1 MAKITVEKDFGE
13 WKVPK
18 SWDDLTLG
26 KFQELEKLYEG
37 EEGEGEEKRKFD
49 VRDVLDLL
57 TEHTKDEINELPVEF
72 TDMLLRKMYWLHEQ
86 PDFGKPSNKITID
99 EETYTVHTENE
110 MKFGEYVA
118 LDAAMKG
125 DKHNY
130 AAMLAILC
138 RKEGELFDAKFENE
152 ILPSRIEFWKN
163 VSVVKVMPI
172 VSFFLELSS
181 MSLQVSLLSS
191 QIQDGINHI
200 VKHIET
206 SRGNGVFSALFTKW
220 QTRKLRKLQ
229 KSIKNI

>member
-13 WKVPK
+13 WKVPS

-26 KFQELEKLYEG
+26 KFQELERLYDG
-37 EEGEGEEKRKFD
+37 DEERKFD
-49 VRDVLDLL
+49 VRDVLDLM
-57 TEHTKDEINELPVEF
+57 TDRTKDEINELPIEF
-72 TDMLLRKMYWLHEQ
+72 TDSLLRKMYWLHEQ
-86 PDFGKPSNKITID
+86 PDFGKPSNKVTID
-99 EETYTVHTENE
+99 GVQYTVHNENE

-118 LDAAMKG
+118 LDTALKG

-138 RKEGELFDAKFENE
+138 RKDGEIFDAKFENE

-163 VSVVKVMPI
+163 VSVMKVMPI

-181 MSLQVSLLSS
+181 MSLQVSQLSLE
-191 QIQDGINHI
+191 IQEGINHI
-200 VKHIET
+200 LKHIET
-206 SRGNGVFSALFTKW
+206 SKQNGVFSALYTKW
-220 QTRKLRKLQ
+220 QVRKLKKLQ

>member
-13 WKVPK
+13 WKVPS

-26 KFQELEKLYEG
+26 KFQELERLYDG
-37 EEGEGEEKRKFD
+37 DEERKFD
-49 VRDVLDLL
+49 VRDVLDLM
-57 TEHTKDEINELPVEF
+57 TDRTKDEINELPIEF
-72 TDMLLRKMYWLHEQ
+72 TDSLLRKMYWLHEQ

-99 EETYTVHTENE
+99 GETYTVHNENE

-118 LDAAMKG
+118 LDTALKG

-138 RKEGELFDAKFENE
+138 RKDGEIFDAKFENE

-163 VSVVKVMPI
+163 VSVMKVMPI

-181 MSLQVSLLSS
+181 MSLQVSQLSLE
-191 QIQDGINHI
+191 IQEGINHI
-200 VKHIET
+200 LKHIET
-206 SRGNGVFSALFTKW
+206 SKQNGVFSALYTKW
-220 QTRKLRKLQ
+220 QMRKLKKLQ

>member
-13 WKVPK
+13 WKVPS

-26 KFQELEKLYEG
+26 KFQELERLYDGDEN
-37 EEGEGEEKRKFD
+37 ERKFD
-49 VRDVLDLL
+49 VRDVLDLM
-57 TEHTKDEINELPVEF
+57 TDRTKDEINELPIEF
-72 TDMLLRKMYWLHEQ
+72 TDSLLRKMYWLHEQ
-86 PDFGKPSNKITID
+86 PQFGKPSNKITID
-99 EETYTVHTENE
+99 GVQYTVHNENE

-118 LDAAMKG
+118 LDTALKG

-138 RKEGELFDAKFENE
+138 RKDGEIFDAKFENE

-163 VSVVKVMPI
+163 VSVMKVMPI

-181 MSLQVSLLSS
+181 MSLQVSQLSLE
-191 QIQDGINHI
+191 IQEGINHI
-200 VKHIET
+200 LKHIET
-206 SRGNGVFSALFTKW
+206 SKQNGVFSALFTKW

>member
-13 WKVPK
+13 WKVPS

-26 KFQELEKLYEG
+26 KFQELERLYDGDDDKE
-37 EEGEGEEKRKFD
+37 RKFD
-49 VRDVLDLL
+49 VRDVLDLM
-57 TEHTKDEINELPVEF
+57 TDRTKDEINELPIEF

-99 EETYTVHTENE
+99 GVQYTVHNENE

-118 LDAAMKG
+118 LDTAMKG

-138 RKEGELFDAKFENE
+138 RKDGEIFDAKFENE

-163 VSVVKVMPI
+163 VSVMKVMPI

-181 MSLQVSLLSS
+181 MSLQVSQLSLE
-191 QIQDGINHI
+191 IQEGINHI
-200 VKHIET
+200 LKHIET
-206 SRGNGVFSALFTKW
+206 SKQNGVFSALYTKW
-220 QTRKLRKLQ
+220 QVRKLKKLQ

>member
-13 WKVPK
+13 WKVPQ

-26 KFQELEKLYEG
+26 KFQELERLYDG
-37 EEGEGEEKRKFD
+37 DEKERKFD
-49 VRDVLDLL
+49 VRDVLDLM
-57 TEHTKDEINELPVEF
+57 TDRTKDEINELPIEF

-86 PDFGKPSNKITID
+86 PDFGKPSNKITVD
-99 EETYTVHTENE
+99 GVQYTVHNENE

-118 LDAAMKG
+118 LDTAMKG

-138 RKEGELFDAKFENE
+138 RKEGEIFDAKFENE

-163 VSVVKVMPI
+163 VSVTKVMPI

-181 MSLQVSLLSS
+181 MSLQVSQLSS
-191 QIQDGINHI
+191 EIQEGINHI
-200 VKHIET
+200 LKHIET
-206 SRGNGVFSALFTKW
+206 SKRNGVFSALYTKW
-220 QTRKLRKLQ
+220 QVRKLKKLQ

>member
-13 WKVPK
+13 WKVPQ

-26 KFQELEKLYEG
+26 KFQELERLYDG
-37 EEGEGEEKRKFD
+37 EEDKERKFD
-49 VRDVLDLL
+49 VRDVLDLM
-57 TEHTKDEINELPVEF
+57 TDRTKDEINELPIEF

-86 PDFGKPSNKITID
+86 PDFGKPSNKVTID
-99 EETYTVHTENE
+99 GVQYTVHNENE

-118 LDAAMKG
+118 LDTAMKG

-138 RKEGELFDAKFENE
+138 RKEGEIFDAKFENE

-163 VSVVKVMPI
+163 VSVMKVMPI

-181 MSLQVSLLSS
+181 MSLQVSKLSS
-191 QIQDGINHI
+191 EIQEGINHI
-200 VKHIET
+200 LKHIET
-206 SRGNGVFSALFTKW
+206 SKRNGVFSALYTKW
-220 QTRKLRKLQ
+220 QVRKLKKLQ

>member
-13 WKVPK
+13 WNVPQ

-26 KFQELEKLYEG
+26 KFQELERFYDGDEN
-37 EEGEGEEKRKFD
+37 ERKFD
-49 VRDVLDLL
+49 VRDVLDLM
-57 TEHTKDEINELPVEF
+57 TDRTKDEINELPIEF
-72 TDMLLRKMYWLHEQ
+72 TDKLLRKMYWLHEQ
-86 PDFGKPSNKITID
+86 PNFGKPSNKVTID
-99 EETYTVHTENE
+99 GVQYTVHNENE

-118 LDAAMKG
+118 LDTALKG

-138 RKEGELFDAKFENE
+138 RKEGEIFDAKFENE

-163 VSVVKVMPI
+163 VSVMKVMPI

-181 MSLQVSLLSS
+181 MSLQVSQLSLE
-191 QIQDGINHI
+191 IQEGINHI
-200 VKHIET
+200 LKHIET
-206 SRGNGVFSALFTKW
+206 SKQNGVFSALYTKW
-220 QTRKLRKLQ
+220 QVRKLKKLQ

>member
-13 WKVPK
+13 WKVPS

-26 KFQELEKLYEG
+26 KFQELERLYDG
-37 EEGEGEEKRKFD
+37 EEERKFD
-49 VRDVLDLL
+49 VRDVLDLM
-57 TEHTKDEINELPVEF
+57 TDRTKDEINELPIEF

-86 PDFGKPSNKITID
+86 PDFGKPSNKITVD
-99 EETYTVHTENE
+99 GVQYTVHNENE

-118 LDAAMKG
+118 LDTAMKG

-138 RKEGELFDAKFENE
+138 RKDGEIFDAKFENE

-163 VSVVKVMPI
+163 VSVMKVMPI

-181 MSLQVSLLSS
+181 MSLQVSQLSS
-191 QIQDGINHI
+191 EIQEGINHI
-200 VKHIET
+200 LKHIET
-206 SRGNGVFSALFTKW
+206 SKRNGVFSALYTKW
-220 QTRKLRKLQ
+220 QVRKLKKLQ

>member
-13 WKVPK
+13 WKVPS

-26 KFQELEKLYEG
+26 KFQELERLYDTEDG
-37 EEGEGEEKRKFD
+37 NERKFD
-49 VRDVLDLL
+49 VRDVLDLM
-57 TEHTKDEINELPVEF
+57 TDRTKDDINELPIEF

-86 PDFGKPSNKITID
+86 PDFGKPSNKVIID
-99 EETYTVHTENE
+99 GVQYTVHNENE

-118 LDAAMKG
+118 LDTALKG

-138 RKEGELFDAKFENE
+138 RKDGEIFDAKFENE

-163 VSVVKVMPI
+163 VSVMKVMPI

-181 MSLQVSLLSS
+181 MSLQVSQLSLE
-191 QIQDGINHI
+191 IQEGINHI
-200 VKHIET
+200 LKHIET
-206 SRGNGVFSALFTKW
+206 SKRNGVFSALYTKW
-220 QTRKLRKLQ
+220 QVRKLKKLQ

>member
-13 WKVPK
+13 WNVPQ

-26 KFQELEKLYEG
+26 KFQELERFYDGDDSE
-37 EEGEGEEKRKFD
+37 RKFD
-49 VRDVLDLL
+49 VRDVLDLM
-57 TEHTKDEINELPVEF
+57 TDRTKDEINELPIEF
-72 TDMLLRKMYWLHEQ
+72 TDKLLRKMYWLHEQ
-86 PDFGKPSNKITID
+86 PNFGKPSNKITID
-99 EETYTVHTENE
+99 GVQYTVHNENE

-118 LDAAMKG
+118 LDTALKG

-138 RKEGELFDAKFENE
+138 RKEGEIFDSKFENE

-163 VSVVKVMPI
+163 VSVMKVMPI

-181 MSLQVSLLSS
+181 MSLQVSQLSLE
-191 QIQDGINHI
+191 IQEGINHI
-200 VKHIET
+200 LKHIET
-206 SRGNGVFSALFTKW
+206 SKQNGVFSALYTKW
-220 QTRKLRKLQ
+220 QVRKLKKLQ

>member
-13 WKVPK
+13 WRVPQ

-26 KFQELEKLYEG
+26 KFQELERLYDGDDDKE
-37 EEGEGEEKRKFD
+37 RKFD
-49 VRDVLDLL
+49 VRDVLDLM
-57 TEHTKDEINELPVEF
+57 TDRTKDEINELPIEF

-86 PDFGKPSNKITID
+86 PDFGKPSNKVTVD
-99 EETYTVHTENE
+99 GVQYTVHNENE

-118 LDAAMKG
+118 LDTAMKG

-138 RKEGELFDAKFENE
+138 RKEGEIFDAKFENE

-163 VSVVKVMPI
+163 VSVMKVMPI

-181 MSLQVSLLSS
+181 MSLQVSQLSS
-191 QIQDGINHI
+191 QVQEGINHI
-200 VKHIET
+200 LKHIET
-206 SRGNGVFSALFTKW
+206 SKQNGVFSALYTKW
-220 QTRKLRKLQ
+220 QVRKLKKLQ

>member
-13 WKVPK
+13 WKVPQ

-26 KFQELEKLYEG
+26 KFQELERLYDG
-37 EEGEGEEKRKFD
+37 DEERKFD
-49 VRDVLDLL
+49 VRDVLDLM
-57 TEHTKDEINELPVEF
+57 TDRTKDEINELPIEF
-72 TDMLLRKMYWLHEQ
+72 TDSLLRKMYWLHEQ
-86 PDFGKPSNKITID
+86 PDFGKPSNKVTID
-99 EETYTVHTENE
+99 GVQYTVHNENE

-118 LDAAMKG
+118 LDTAMKG

-138 RKEGELFDAKFENE
+138 RKEGEIFDAKFENE

-163 VSVVKVMPI
+163 VSVMKVMPI

-181 MSLQVSLLSS
+181 MSLQVSQLSS
-191 QIQDGINHI
+191 EIQEGINHI
-200 VKHIET
+200 LKHIET
-206 SRGNGVFSALFTKW
+206 SKRNGVFSALYTKW
-220 QTRKLRKLQ
+220 QVRKLKKLQ

>member
-18 SWDDLTLG
+18 SWDELTLG
-26 KFQELEKLYEG
+26 KFQELEKLYE
-37 EEGEGEEKRKFD
+37 EEEGEEKRKFD

-99 EETYTVHTENE
+99 GETYTVHTENE

-191 QIQDGINHI
+191 QIQEGINHI
-200 VKHIET
+200 LKHIET
-206 SRGNGVFSALFTKW
+206 SKRNGVFSALYTKW
-220 QTRKLRKLQ
+220 QVRKLKKLQ

>member
-13 WKVPK
+13 WKVPS

-26 KFQELEKLYEG
+26 KFQELERLYDG
-37 EEGEGEEKRKFD
+37 DEERKFD
-49 VRDVLDLL
+49 VRDVLDLM
-57 TEHTKDEINELPVEF
+57 TDRTKDEINELPIEF
-72 TDMLLRKMYWLHEQ
+72 TDSLLRKMYWLHEQ

-99 EETYTVHTENE
+99 GVQYTVHNENE

-118 LDAAMKG
+118 LDTALKG

-138 RKEGELFDAKFENE
+138 RKDGEVFDAKFENE

-163 VSVVKVMPI
+163 VSVMKVMPI

-181 MSLQVSLLSS
+181 MSLQVSQLSLE
-191 QIQDGINHI
+191 IQEGINHI
-200 VKHIET
+200 LKHIET
-206 SRGNGVFSALFTKW
+206 SKRNGVFSALYTKW
-220 QTRKLRKLQ
+220 QVRKLKKLQ

>member
-1 MAKITVEKDFGE
+1 MAKIKVEKDFGE
-13 WKVPK
+13 WKVPS

-26 KFQELEKLYEG
+26 KFQELERLYDGDDDKE
-37 EEGEGEEKRKFD
+37 RKFD
-49 VRDVLDLL
+49 VRDVLDLM
-57 TEHTKDEINELPVEF
+57 TDRTKDEINELPIEF

-86 PDFGKPSNKITID
+86 PDFGKPSNKITVD
-99 EETYTVHTENE
+99 GVQYTVHNENE

-118 LDAAMKG
+118 LDTAMKG

-138 RKEGELFDAKFENE
+138 RKEGEIFDAKFENE

-163 VSVVKVMPI
+163 VSVMKVMPI

-181 MSLQVSLLSS
+181 MSLQVSQLSS
-191 QIQDGINHI
+191 EIQEGINHI
-200 VKHIET
+200 LKHIET
-206 SRGNGVFSALFTKW
+206 SKRNGVFSALYTKW
-220 QTRKLRKLQ
+220 QVRKLKKLQ

>member
-13 WKVPK
+13 WKVPQ

-26 KFQELEKLYEG
+26 KFQELERLYDGDDDKE
-37 EEGEGEEKRKFD
+37 RKFD
-49 VRDVLDLL
+49 VRDVLDLM
-57 TEHTKDEINELPVEF
+57 TDRTKDEINELPIEF

-86 PDFGKPSNKITID
+86 PDFGKPSNKVTID
-99 EETYTVHTENE
+99 GVQYTVHNENE

-118 LDAAMKG
+118 LDTALKG

-138 RKEGELFDAKFENE
+138 RKDGEIFDAKFENE

-163 VSVVKVMPI
+163 VSVMKVIPI

-181 MSLQVSLLSS
+181 MSLQVSQLSLE
-191 QIQDGINHI
+191 IQEGINHI
-200 VKHIET
+200 LKHIET
-206 SRGNGVFSALFTKW
+206 SKRNGVFSALYTKW
-220 QTRKLRKLQ
+220 QVRKLKKLQ

>member
-13 WKVPK
+13 WKVPQ

-26 KFQELEKLYEG
+26 KFQELERLYDGDDKE
-37 EEGEGEEKRKFD
+37 RKFD
-49 VRDVLDLL
+49 VRDVLDLM
-57 TEHTKDEINELPVEF
+57 TDRTKDEINELPIEF
-72 TDMLLRKMYWLHEQ
+72 TDSLLRKMYWLHEQ
-86 PDFGKPSNKITID
+86 PDFGKPSNKVTID
-99 EETYTVHTENE
+99 GVQYTVHNENE

-118 LDAAMKG
+118 LDTAMKG

-138 RKEGELFDAKFENE
+138 RKEGEIFDAKFENE

-163 VSVVKVMPI
+163 VSVMKVMPI

-181 MSLQVSLLSS
+181 MSLQVSQLSLE
-191 QIQDGINHI
+191 IQEGINHI
-200 VKHIET
+200 LKHIET
-206 SRGNGVFSALFTKW
+206 SKQNGVFSALYTKW
-220 QTRKLRKLQ
+220 QVRKLKKLQ

>member
-13 WKVPK
+13 WKVPS

-26 KFQELEKLYEG
+26 KFQELERLYDTEDG
-37 EEGEGEEKRKFD
+37 NERKFD
-49 VRDVLDLL
+49 VRDVLDLM
-57 TEHTKDEINELPVEF
+57 TDRTKDDINELPIEF

-86 PDFGKPSNKITID
+86 PQFGKPSNKVTID
-99 EETYTVHTENE
+99 GVQYTVHNENE

-118 LDAAMKG
+118 LDTALKG

-138 RKEGELFDAKFENE
+138 RKDGEIFDAKFENE

-163 VSVVKVMPI
+163 VSVMKVMPI

-181 MSLQVSLLSS
+181 MSLQVSQLSLE
-191 QIQDGINHI
+191 IQEGINHI
-200 VKHIET
+200 LKHIET
-206 SRGNGVFSALFTKW
+206 SKRNGVFSALYTKW
-220 QTRKLRKLQ
+220 QVRKLKKLQ

>member
-13 WKVPK
+13 WKVPQ

-26 KFQELEKLYEG
+26 KFQELERLYDG
-37 EEGEGEEKRKFD
+37 DEERKFD
-49 VRDVLDLL
+49 VRDVLDLM
-57 TEHTKDEINELPVEF
+57 TDRTKDEINELPIEF
-72 TDMLLRKMYWLHEQ
+72 TDSLLRKMYWLHEQ

-99 EETYTVHTENE
+99 GVQYTVHNENE

-118 LDAAMKG
+118 LDTALKG

-138 RKEGELFDAKFENE
+138 RKDGEIFDAKFENE

-163 VSVVKVMPI
+163 VSVMKVMPI

-181 MSLQVSLLSS
+181 MSLQVSQLSLEV
-191 QIQDGINHI
+191 QEGINHI
-200 VKHIET
+200 LKHIET
-206 SRGNGVFSALFTKW
+206 SKRNGVFSALFTKW
-220 QTRKLRKLQ
+220 QTRKLKKLQ

>member
-13 WKVPK
+13 WKVPS

-26 KFQELEKLYEG
+26 KFQELERLYDTEDG
-37 EEGEGEEKRKFD
+37 NERKFD
-49 VRDVLDLL
+49 VRDVLDLM
-57 TEHTKDEINELPVEF
+57 TDRTKDEINELPIEF
-72 TDMLLRKMYWLHEQ
+72 TDSLLRKMYWLHEQ
-86 PDFGKPSNKITID
+86 PDFGKPSNKVIID
-99 EETYTVHTENE
+99 GVQYTVHNENE

-118 LDAAMKG
+118 LDTALKG

-138 RKEGELFDAKFENE
+138 RKDGEIFDAKFENE

-163 VSVVKVMPI
+163 VSVMKVMPI

-181 MSLQVSLLSS
+181 MSLQVSQLSS
-191 QIQDGINHI
+191 QVQEGINHI
-200 VKHIET
+200 LKHIET
-206 SRGNGVFSALFTKW
+206 SKQNGVFSALYTKW
-220 QTRKLRKLQ
+220 QVRKLKKLQ

>member
-13 WKVPK
+13 WKVPS
-18 SWDDLTLG
+18 SWDELTLG
-26 KFQELEKLYEG
+26 KFQELERLYDG
-37 EEGEGEEKRKFD
+37 EEDKERKFD
-49 VRDVLDLL
+49 VRDVLDLM
-57 TEHTKDEINELPVEF
+57 TDRTKDEINELPIEF

-86 PDFGKPSNKITID
+86 PDFGKPSNKVTID
-99 EETYTVHTENE
+99 GETYTVHNENE

-118 LDAAMKG
+118 LDTAMKG

-138 RKEGELFDAKFENE
+138 RKDGEIFDAKFENE

-163 VSVVKVMPI
+163 VSVMKVMPI

-181 MSLQVSLLSS
+181 MSLQVSQLSS
-191 QIQDGINHI
+191 EIQEGINHI
-200 VKHIET
+200 LKHIET
-206 SRGNGVFSALFTKW
+206 SKQNGVFSALYTKW
-220 QTRKLRKLQ
+220 QVRKLKKLQ

>member
-13 WKVPK
+13 WKVPS
-18 SWDDLTLG
+18 SWDELTLG
-26 KFQELEKLYEG
+26 KFQELERLYDGDDDKE
-37 EEGEGEEKRKFD
+37 RKFD
-49 VRDVLDLL
+49 VRDVLDLM
-57 TEHTKDEINELPVEF
+57 TDRTKDEINELPIEF

-99 EETYTVHTENE
+99 GVQYTVHNENE

-118 LDAAMKG
+118 LDTAMKG

-138 RKEGELFDAKFENE
+138 RKDGEIFDAKFENE

-163 VSVVKVMPI
+163 VSVMKVMPI

-181 MSLQVSLLSS
+181 MSLQVSQLSS
-191 QIQDGINHI
+191 EIQEGINHI
-200 VKHIET
+200 LKHIET
-206 SRGNGVFSALFTKW
+206 SKRNGVFSALYTKW
-220 QTRKLRKLQ
+220 QVRKLKKLQ

>member
-13 WKVPK
+13 WKVPQ

-26 KFQELEKLYEG
+26 KFQELERLYDG
-37 EEGEGEEKRKFD
+37 DEKERKFD
-49 VRDVLDLL
+49 VRDVLDLM
-57 TEHTKDEINELPVEF
+57 TDRTKDEINELPIEF
-72 TDMLLRKMYWLHEQ
+72 TDSLLRKMYWLHEQ
-86 PDFGKPSNKITID
+86 PDFGKPSNKVTID
-99 EETYTVHTENE
+99 GVQYTVHNENE

-118 LDAAMKG
+118 LDTAMKG

-138 RKEGELFDAKFENE
+138 RKEGEIFDAKFENE

-163 VSVVKVMPI
+163 VSVMKVMPI

-181 MSLQVSLLSS
+181 MSLQVSQLSLE
-191 QIQDGINHI
+191 IQEGINHI
-200 VKHIET
+200 LKHIET
-206 SRGNGVFSALFTKW
+206 SKRNGVFSELYTKL
-220 QTRKLRKLQ
+220 QVRKLKKLQ

>member
-13 WKVPK
+13 WKVPS

-26 KFQELEKLYEG
+26 KFQELERLYDG
-37 EEGEGEEKRKFD
+37 DEERKFD
-49 VRDVLDLL
+49 VRDVLDLM
-57 TEHTKDEINELPVEF
+57 TDRTKDEINELPIEF

-86 PDFGKPSNKITID
+86 PDFGKPSNKVTID
-99 EETYTVHTENE
+99 GVQYTVHNENE

-118 LDAAMKG
+118 LDTAMKG

-138 RKEGELFDAKFENE
+138 RKEGEIFDAKFENE

-163 VSVVKVMPI
+163 VSVMKVMPI

-181 MSLQVSLLSS
+181 MSLQVSQLSS
-191 QIQDGINHI
+191 EIQEGINHI
-200 VKHIET
+200 LKHIET
-206 SRGNGVFSALFTKW
+206 SKRNGVFSALYTKW
-220 QTRKLRKLQ
+220 QVRKLKKLQ

>member
-13 WKVPK
+13 WKVPP

-26 KFQELEKLYEG
+26 KFQELERLYDG
-37 EEGEGEEKRKFD
+37 EEDKERKFD
-49 VRDVLDLL
+49 VRDVLDLM
-57 TEHTKDEINELPVEF
+57 TDRTKDEINELPIEF

-86 PDFGKPSNKITID
+86 PDFGKPSNKITVD
-99 EETYTVHTENE
+99 GVQYTVHNENE

-118 LDAAMKG
+118 LDTAMKG

-138 RKEGELFDAKFENE
+138 RKEGEIFDAKFENE

-163 VSVVKVMPI
+163 VSVMKVMPI

-181 MSLQVSLLSS
+181 MSLQVSQLSS
-191 QIQDGINHI
+191 EIQEGINHI
-200 VKHIET
+200 LKHIET
-206 SRGNGVFSALFTKW
+206 SKRNGVFSALYTKW
-220 QTRKLRKLQ
+220 QVRKLKKLQ

>member
-13 WKVPK
+13 WKVPQ

-26 KFQELEKLYEG
+26 KFQELEKLYDGDDDKE
-37 EEGEGEEKRKFD
+37 RKFD
-49 VRDVLDLL
+49 VRDVLDLM
-57 TEHTKDEINELPVEF
+57 TDRTKDEINELPIEF
-72 TDMLLRKMYWLHEQ
+72 TDSLLRKMYWLHEQ
-86 PDFGKPSNKITID
+86 PDFGKPSNKVTID
-99 EETYTVHTENE
+99 GDTYTVHNENE

-118 LDAAMKG
+118 LDTAMKG

-138 RKEGELFDAKFENE
+138 RKDGELFDAKFENE

-163 VSVVKVMPI
+163 VSVMKVMPI

-181 MSLQVSLLSS
+181 MSLQVSQLSLE
-191 QIQDGINHI
+191 IQEGINHI
-200 VKHIET
+200 LKHIET
-206 SRGNGVFSALFTKW
+206 SKQNGVFSALYTKW
-220 QTRKLRKLQ
+220 QVRKLKKLQ

>member
-13 WKVPK
+13 WKVPQ

-26 KFQELEKLYEG
+26 KFQELEKLYDGDEN
-37 EEGEGEEKRKFD
+37 ERKFD
-49 VRDVLDLL
+49 VRDVLDLM
-57 TEHTKDEINELPVEF
+57 TDRTKDEINELPIEF
-72 TDMLLRKMYWLHEQ
+72 TDSLLRKMYWLHEQ
-86 PDFGKPSNKITID
+86 PDFGKPSNKVIID
-99 EETYTVHTENE
+99 GVQYTVHNENE

-118 LDAAMKG
+118 LDTALKG

-138 RKEGELFDAKFENE
+138 RKDGEIFDAKFENE

-163 VSVVKVMPI
+163 VSVMKVMPI

-181 MSLQVSLLSS
+181 MSLQVSQLSS
-191 QIQDGINHI
+191 QIQEGINHI
-200 VKHIET
+200 LKHIET
-206 SRGNGVFSALFTKW
+206 SKQNGVFSALYTKW
-220 QTRKLRKLQ
+220 QVRKLKKLQ

>member
-13 WKVPK
+13 WKVPS

-26 KFQELEKLYEG
+26 KFQELERLYDGDDDKE
-37 EEGEGEEKRKFD
+37 RKFD
-49 VRDVLDLL
+49 VRDVLDLM
-57 TEHTKDEINELPVEF
+57 TDRTKDEINELPIEF
-72 TDMLLRKMYWLHEQ
+72 TDSLLRKMYWLHEQ
-86 PDFGKPSNKITID
+86 PDFGKPSNKVTID
-99 EETYTVHTENE
+99 GVQYTVHNENE

-118 LDAAMKG
+118 LDTAMKG

-138 RKEGELFDAKFENE
+138 RKDGEIFDAKFENE

-163 VSVVKVMPI
+163 VSVMKVMPI

-181 MSLQVSLLSS
+181 MSLQVSQLSS
-191 QIQDGINHI
+191 EIQEGINHI
-200 VKHIET
+200 LKHIET
-206 SRGNGVFSALFTKW
+206 SKRNGVFSALYTKW
-220 QTRKLRKLQ
+220 QVRKLKKLQ

>member
-13 WKVPK
+13 WKVPQ

-26 KFQELEKLYEG
+26 KFQELERLYDTEDG
-37 EEGEGEEKRKFD
+37 NERKFD
-49 VRDVLDLL
+49 VRDVLDLM
-57 TEHTKDEINELPVEF
+57 TDRTKDEINELPIEF
-72 TDMLLRKMYWLHEQ
+72 TDSLLRKMYWLHEQ
-86 PDFGKPSNKITID
+86 PQFGKPSNKITID
-99 EETYTVHTENE
+99 GVQYTVHNENE

-118 LDAAMKG
+118 LDTALKG

-138 RKEGELFDAKFENE
+138 RKDGEIFDAKFENE

-163 VSVVKVMPI
+163 VSVMKVMPI

-181 MSLQVSLLSS
+181 MSLQVSQLSLE
-191 QIQDGINHI
+191 IQEGINHI
-200 VKHIET
+200 LKHIET
-206 SRGNGVFSALFTKW
+206 SKRNGVFSALYTKW
-220 QTRKLRKLQ
+220 QVRKLKKLQ

>member
-13 WKVPK
+13 WKVPS

-26 KFQELEKLYEG
+26 KFQELERLYDGDDDKE
-37 EEGEGEEKRKFD
+37 RKFD
-49 VRDVLDLL
+49 VRDVLDLM
-57 TEHTKDEINELPVEF
+57 TDRTKDEINELPIEF
-72 TDMLLRKMYWLHEQ
+72 TDSLLRKMYWLHEQ
-86 PDFGKPSNKITID
+86 PDFGKPSNKITVD
-99 EETYTVHTENE
+99 GVQYTVHNENE

-118 LDAAMKG
+118 LDTAMKG

-138 RKEGELFDAKFENE
+138 RKEGEIFDAKFENE

-191 QIQDGINHI
+191 QIQEGINHI

-206 SRGNGVFSALFTKW
+206 SKGNGVLSALFTKW

>member
-13 WKVPK
+13 WKVPQ

-26 KFQELEKLYEG
+26 KFQELEKLYDGDDDKE
-37 EEGEGEEKRKFD
+37 RKFD
-49 VRDVLDLL
+49 VRDVLDLM
-57 TEHTKDEINELPVEF
+57 TDRTKDEINELPIEF

-86 PDFGKPSNKITID
+86 PDFGKPSNKVTID
-99 EETYTVHTENE
+99 GDTYTVHNENE

-118 LDAAMKG
+118 LDTAMKG

-138 RKEGELFDAKFENE
+138 RKEGEIFDAKFENE

-163 VSVVKVMPI
+163 VSVMKVMPI

-181 MSLQVSLLSS
+181 MSLQVSQLSS
-191 QIQDGINHI
+191 EIQEGINHI
-200 VKHIET
+200 LKHIET
-206 SRGNGVFSALFTKW
+206 SKQNGVFSALYTKW
-220 QTRKLRKLQ
+220 QVRKLKKLQ